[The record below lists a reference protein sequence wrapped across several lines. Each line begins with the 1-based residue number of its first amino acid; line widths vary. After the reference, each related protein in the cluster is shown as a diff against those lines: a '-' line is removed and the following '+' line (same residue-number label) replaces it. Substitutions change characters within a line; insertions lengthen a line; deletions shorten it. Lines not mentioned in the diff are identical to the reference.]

1 MREDM
6 GRVISI
12 MLLAAAVVGC
22 ESKAGTGAL
31 VGTGVGMGAGA
42 LISPTP
48 AGVLIGGAVG
58 AVGGAI
64 IGSALDAND
73 KDNLQRNSPQT
84 MRRIDSN
91 KQLSIEDIKKM
102 SKAGIADD
110 KIIGTIQ
117 STGSVYH
124 LSSEEIESLKRAGVS
139 QRVIDYMLQTSYN

>member
-1 MREDM
+1 MKILY
-6 GRVISI
+6 V
-12 MLLAAAVVGC
+12 LVVTSFLITGC

-48 AGVLIGGAVG
+48 AGVLIGGAAG

-64 IGSALDAND
+64 VGSALDEGDRSNM
-73 KDNLQRNSPQT
+73 QQTSPQT
-84 MRRIDSN
+84 MRRVD
-91 KQLSIEDIKKM
+91 KGEQLSMTDIEKM
-102 SKAGIADD
+102 SEAGISDD

-124 LSSEEIESLKRAGVS
+124 LSSSDIEELKDAGVS
-139 QRVIDYMLQTSYN
+139 QKVIDYMLQTAYQ